1 MSLLAKTLSN
11 TDKNFIVDELTKR
24 GIKKIILTPTH
35 NVTFDGVIL
44 EGNKLHEIEFP
55 EINGCLPSRITLSSS
70 EATWYCGVRVSEL
83 GGKGFPNYFSIKKE
97 NNSGIPTT

>member
-11 TDKNFIVDELTKR
+11 TDKSFIVDGLTER
-24 GIKKIILTPTH
+24 GIKKIIFTPTH
-35 NVTFDGVIL
+35 DVTFDGVIL

-55 EINGCLPSRITLSSS
+55 EINGCLPSRITLTSS
-70 EATWYCGVRVSEL
+70 EATWFCGVRVSEL

-97 NNSGIPTT
+97 NNSGTPTT